1 MILLIFQTVL
11 EILAYALYS
20 RQLPSTASR
29 SGRTEALRAN
39 SQTSVHPELVEGSNN
54 IGKTFLINSKFFL
67 IDLHKHVEIPLK
79 RLDNAKKLYG

>member
-1 MILLIFQTVL
+1 MQEDISNVTLVCFNGSLRLLRAQG
-11 EILAYALYS
+11 E
-20 RQLPSTASR
+20 RRR
-29 SGRTEALRAN
+29 SGRTETLRAN
-39 SQTSVHPELVEGSNN
+39 GQTSDYPELVEGSNN